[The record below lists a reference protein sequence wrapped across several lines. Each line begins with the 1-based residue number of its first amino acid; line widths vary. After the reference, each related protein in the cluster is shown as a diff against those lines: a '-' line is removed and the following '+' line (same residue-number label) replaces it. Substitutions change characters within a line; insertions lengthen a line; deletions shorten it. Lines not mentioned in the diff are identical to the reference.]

1 MIDAKLYAGQRVRK
15 GSRYEK
21 RREGRSHSLL
31 YGGPEE
37 IKLSI
42 LLLGD

>member
-31 YGGPEE
+31 YGPEE
-37 IKLSI
+37 IKISI